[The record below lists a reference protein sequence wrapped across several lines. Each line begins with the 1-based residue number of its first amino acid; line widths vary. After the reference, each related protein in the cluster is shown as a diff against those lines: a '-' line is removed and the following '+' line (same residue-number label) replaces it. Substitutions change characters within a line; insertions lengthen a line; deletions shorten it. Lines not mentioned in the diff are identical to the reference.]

1 MDNLQSKKNYG
12 IKAFFPLIVFLIIY
26 LGSGIFFTLMGIEKP
41 FNQVPREAALLGGL
55 VAAIIMGKDKVD
67 FKIDI
72 ISKHGGDSGVI
83 LMCIIF
89 LLAGAF
95 AGAARGM
102 GGVDATV
109 NLGLSIIP
117 RKFIFSG
124 IFIIAALIATAMG
137 TSMGTISAIGPIAIG
152 LAEKAHISPTIAIAA
167 VLGGAMF
174 GDNMSFISDTTIAA
188 TRTQEVA
195 MKDKFKVNFAIVLPA
210 VIINMILIS
219 FMGGSGVEGKIYE
232 YNLVNIIPYIS
243 IIVLA
248 LTGLNVINVLGIGI
262 ALGLGIGLFHGSFTF
277 VEIFGILQRGLGW
290 MEDMSI
296 IAIVVGGVVALMN
309 HFGGIT
315 YLLENLTARIK
326 SKRGAETGIAV
337 LVSLLDL
344 ATTNNTV
351 SIITAGP
358 MAKDI
363 ADKFGVDRK
372 RVAGLLDLF
381 SSAFQGLMPYAGQML
396 MAAGM
401 AQISPASIVP
411 YSWYSMLMIVMGALS
426 IATGLP
432 NFKNSKA

>member
-1 MDNLQSKKNYG
+1 MFVQLNLIISLSILVLYLYFFPRAQNRRNLYNPSFKKIDKILMLYYKNYFSKFSSLGDFPGLDSVYKDMAYSLEKKGIKRELLLEYSKKG
-12 IKAFFPLIVFLIIY
+12 KIKNSNWVF
-26 LGSGIFFTLMGIEKP
+26 S
-41 FNQVPREAALLGGL
+41 
-55 VAAIIMGKDKVD
+55 
-67 FKIDI
+67 I
-72 ISKHGGDSGVI
+72 IS
-83 LMCIIF
+83 L
-89 LLAGAF
+89 
-95 AGAARGM
+95 
-102 GGVDATV
+102 
-109 NLGLSIIP
+109 
-117 RKFIFSG
+117 
-124 IFIIAALIATAMG
+124 
-137 TSMGTISAIGPIAIG
+137 
-152 LAEKAHISPTIAIAA
+152 
-167 VLGGAMF
+167 
-174 GDNMSFISDTTIAA
+174 
-188 TRTQEVA
+188 
-195 MKDKFKVNFAIVLPA
+195 
-210 VIINMILIS
+210 LIS

>member
-1 MDNLQSKKNYG
+1 
-12 IKAFFPLIVFLIIY
+12 
-26 LGSGIFFTLMGIEKP
+26 
-41 FNQVPREAALLGGL
+41 
-55 VAAIIMGKDKVD
+55 
-67 FKIDI
+67 
-72 ISKHGGDSGVI
+72 
-83 LMCIIF
+83 
-89 LLAGAF
+89 
-95 AGAARGM
+95 
-102 GGVDATV
+102 
-109 NLGLSIIP
+109 
-117 RKFIFSG
+117 
-124 IFIIAALIATAMG
+124 
-137 TSMGTISAIGPIAIG
+137 
-152 LAEKAHISPTIAIAA
+152 
-167 VLGGAMF
+167 
-174 GDNMSFISDTTIAA
+174 
-188 TRTQEVA
+188 
-195 MKDKFKVNFAIVLPA
+195 
-210 VIINMILIS
+210 
-219 FMGGSGVEGKIYE
+219 
-232 YNLVNIIPYIS
+232 
-243 IIVLA
+243 
-248 LTGLNVINVLGIGI
+248 
-262 ALGLGIGLFHGSFTF
+262 
-277 VEIFGILQRGLGW
+277 
-290 MEDMSI
+290 
-296 IAIVVGGVVALMN
+296 MN

>member
-1 MDNLQSKKNYG
+1 
-12 IKAFFPLIVFLIIY
+12 
-26 LGSGIFFTLMGIEKP
+26 
-41 FNQVPREAALLGGL
+41 
-55 VAAIIMGKDKVD
+55 
-67 FKIDI
+67 
-72 ISKHGGDSGVI
+72 
-83 LMCIIF
+83 
-89 LLAGAF
+89 
-95 AGAARGM
+95 
-102 GGVDATV
+102 
-109 NLGLSIIP
+109 
-117 RKFIFSG
+117 
-124 IFIIAALIATAMG
+124 
-137 TSMGTISAIGPIAIG
+137 
-152 LAEKAHISPTIAIAA
+152 
-167 VLGGAMF
+167 
-174 GDNMSFISDTTIAA
+174 
-188 TRTQEVA
+188 
-195 MKDKFKVNFAIVLPA
+195 
-210 VIINMILIS
+210 
-219 FMGGSGVEGKIYE
+219 
-232 YNLVNIIPYIS
+232 
-243 IIVLA
+243 
-248 LTGLNVINVLGIGI
+248 
-262 ALGLGIGLFHGSFTF
+262 
-277 VEIFGILQRGLGW
+277 